1 MVLAVVLVNTVVA
14 SGVRWYWLG
23 IGVPIPGS
31 NVGGN
36 FGMHRGFRA
45 VVRVWVRALALHRAR
60 DEIRKKLFLDFTE
73 VANLPIPD
81 SGKC

>member
-1 MVLAVVLVNTVVA
+1 MVLAVVLDNTVVA

-23 IGVPIPGS
+23 IGVPIPGR

-45 VVRVWVRALALHRAR
+45 VVRVWVRERAYIAR
-60 DEIRKKLFLDFTE
+60 EMKFEKNYFSISRR
-73 VANLPIPD
+73 
-81 SGKC
+81 